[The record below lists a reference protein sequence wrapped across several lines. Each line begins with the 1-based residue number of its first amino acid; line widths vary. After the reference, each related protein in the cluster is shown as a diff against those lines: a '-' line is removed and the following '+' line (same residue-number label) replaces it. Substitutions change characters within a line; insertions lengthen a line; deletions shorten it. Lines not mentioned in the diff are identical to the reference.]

1 MARQFGEMLGLE
13 HELRLGL
20 QRGEFEVHY
29 QPEVAL
35 DSTRIVGVEALL
47 RWDSPTLG
55 SVPPTRFI
63 PVAEAT
69 GMIFPLGE
77 FVLGEACAQTAKWRD
92 QGLLGDQFVTWVN
105 VSGVQ
110 LSAGGVSDLVQRS
123 LAAAGLPATSL
134 GLEVTETAI
143 VEGVPGDRARAELQ
157 ELHDEGV
164 RIAIDDFGTGFSS
177 LGQLRH
183 FPIDMLKVDRSFVQ
197 GVEHDAKDAAIT
209 ANLVS
214 LAHALGV
221 TAIAEGIESEGQ
233 LSELRAVGC
242 DLAQGYLFARP
253 ASADQVT
260 GILAGAAAELQGG
273 VEEPGVE
280 AKPSPRTTA
289 R

>member
-1 MARQFGEMLGLE
+1 MLGLE

-20 QRGEFEVHY
+20 QRGEFSVHY

-35 DSTRIVGVEALL
+35 NSTRIVGVEALL
-47 RWDSPTLG
+47 RWDSATLG

-69 GMIFPLGE
+69 GLIFPLGE
-77 FVLGEACAQTAKWRD
+77 FVLREACAQTAKWRQ
-92 QGLLGDQFVTWVN
+92 QGLLEDPFVTWVN
-105 VSGVQ
+105 VSGRQ
-110 LSAGGVSDLVQRS
+110 LSAGGMVALVRDC
-123 LAAAGLPATSL
+123 LAKAGLPAASL
-134 GLEVTETAI
+134 GLEVTETSI
-143 VEGVPGDRARAELQ
+143 VEGDAGGRAGMELR
-157 ELHDEGV
+157 ELHEDGV

-183 FPIDMLKVDRSFVQ
+183 FPIDLLKVDRSFVQ

-221 TAIAEGIESEGQ
+221 EAIAEGIESEGQ
-233 LSELRAVGC
+233 LNELRAVGC
-242 DLAQGYLFARP
+242 DLAQGFLFAHP

-260 GILAGAAAELQGG
+260 GMLAGAAAERRK
-273 VEEPGVE
+273 PSVE
-280 AKPSPRTTA
+280 A
-289 R
+289 